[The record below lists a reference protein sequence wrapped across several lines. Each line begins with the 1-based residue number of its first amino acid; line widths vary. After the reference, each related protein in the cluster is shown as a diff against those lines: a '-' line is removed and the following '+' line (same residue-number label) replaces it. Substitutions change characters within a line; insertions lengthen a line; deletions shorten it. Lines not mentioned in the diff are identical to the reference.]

1 MPPVNYLQTYPVY
14 ISDYA
19 IHGVRWRHWFGR
31 KTRRHVVGLLNEEKK
46 VKQIIEIWQFL
57 YQGT

>member
-46 VKQIIEIWQFL
+46 VKQIIEIW
-57 YQGT
+57 